1 MNSNPGGKLM
11 TLPKSWEGKLSLP
24 VVASPMFL
32 TSTPELV
39 IACCKSGVVGTF
51 PVLNERRTDGYAA
64 WLDQIETA
72 LSEANCNVPFGV
84 NLVVHRSNARLEAD
98 LAVTVDHKVPLI
110 ITSLGLNRD
119 LIEAVHGYGG
129 LVFHDVV
136 NMKFAE
142 KAIDA
147 GVDGLIAV
155 THGAGG
161 HAGTLNPFAFIQDLR
176 SIYDGTLLL
185 GGSVATGSQV
195 LAAQLMGADL
205 AYMGSRFL
213 ATEESSAPQRH
224 KELMV
229 AGKAEDIVLTPRV
242 SGLPGNFLRNS
253 FVEAG
258 LDPDDL
264 TPAAEL
270 NLSTTDDIKPWRDLW
285 ASGQGIGAISDIP
298 STKELC
304 ARLQHE
310 YQMACKR
317 AAAGYGG

>member
-1 MNSNPGGKLM
+1 M
-11 TLPKSWEGKLSLP
+11 TLPTSWEGKLSLP

-51 PVLNERRTDGYAA
+51 PVLNERRTEGYVA
-64 WLDQIETA
+64 WLEQIEAA

-142 KAIDA
+142 KAIAA

-161 HAGTLNPFAFIQDLR
+161 HAGTLNPFAFLQDLR
-176 SIYDGTLLL
+176 TIYDGTLLL
-185 GGSVATGSQV
+185 GGAVATGSQV

-213 ATEESSAPQRH
+213 ATLESSAPLRH

-229 AGKAEDIVLTPRV
+229 AGNAEDIVLTPRV
-242 SGLPGNFLRNS
+242 SGLPGNFLRGS

-298 STKELC
+298 STMELC
-304 ARLQHE
+304 KRLGHE
-310 YQMACKR
+310 YDEAR
-317 AAAGYGG
+317 TRVAAGFGG

>member
-1 MNSNPGGKLM
+1 M

-51 PVLNERRTDGYAA
+51 PVLNQRRTEGYVA
-64 WLDQIETA
+64 WLDQIEGA
-72 LSEANCNVPFGV
+72 LSVTDCDVPFGV
-84 NLVVHRSNARLEAD
+84 NIVVHRSNARLEAD
-98 LAVTVDHKVPLI
+98 LAVTIDHKVPLV

-119 LIEAVHGYGG
+119 LIRAVHDYGG

-142 KAIDA
+142 KAIEA
-147 GVDGLIAV
+147 GADGLIAV
-155 THGAGG
+155 TYGAGG
-161 HAGTLNPFAFIQDLR
+161 HAGTLNPFAFMQDLR
-176 SIYDGTLLL
+176 RIFDGTLLL
-185 GGSVATGSQV
+185 GGAVATGHQI

-213 ATEESSAPQRH
+213 ATEESSAPLRH

-229 AGKAEDIVLTPRV
+229 AGQAEDIVLTPRV
-242 SGLPGNFLRNS
+242 SGLPGNFLRES
-253 FVEAG
+253 FIEAG

-270 NLSTTDDIKPWRDLW
+270 NLSTTDNIKPWRDLW

-298 STKELC
+298 PATDLC
-304 ARLQHE
+304 TRLKHE
-310 YQMACKR
+310 YDEACKR
-317 AAAGYGG
+317 AAAGFEGRNG